1 MVISSTLRPLSC
13 TERKLNF
20 PLSTLSLSANFC
32 RYFVATA
39 YSGDANGHFGDAIQY
54 VSDAGKL
61 QQIEGA
67 SSTWGNYTPYSLAV
81 RWLISF

>member
-1 MVISSTLRPLSC
+1 M
-13 TERKLNF
+13 ERKSGSSLIDSVF
-20 PLSTLSLSANFC
+20 LSANPY

-39 YSGDANGHFGDAIQY
+39 YSGDANGHYGDAIQY

-67 SSTWGNYTPYSLAV
+67 SSTWGDYTPRYIEN
-81 RWLISF
+81 R